1 MGHIHRWFVI
11 FTFVFRY
18 ILKTNKREITRV
30 CIVSILLVDQICL
43 YRCFELKT
51 DIAYMHMSMYILYKW
66 KSFNEQIVPSSLSLI
81 NCYGISESAA
91 YCTLYKRTSSVNM
104 NIDFV

>member
-1 MGHIHRWFVI
+1 
-11 FTFVFRY
+11 
-18 ILKTNKREITRV
+18 
-30 CIVSILLVDQICL
+30 
-43 YRCFELKT
+43 
-51 DIAYMHMSMYILYKW
+51 MSMYILYKW

-104 NIDFV
+104 NIDFVCIKISI

>member
-1 MGHIHRWFVI
+1 
-11 FTFVFRY
+11 
-18 ILKTNKREITRV
+18 
-30 CIVSILLVDQICL
+30 
-43 YRCFELKT
+43 
-51 DIAYMHMSMYILYKW
+51 MSMYILYKW